1 MTLDGTLSLRAALD
15 SIARQLDEAGIDEP
29 KREARL
35 LVAGALGLSLSAL
48 ILRENDPIGHHAPR
62 LAEWFARRLARE
74 PVSRIAGER
83 EFYGLALHLNPAMLD
98 PRPDTETLVEAVL
111 AEARGGRFGPA
122 PRILDLGTGTGAILL
137 ALLSALPAAT
147 GLGIDIAPEVVAG
160 AVANACRLGLDTRA
174 AFRSGDLFEGL
185 AETFPIIVSNP
196 PYIPSKDIP
205 ALDPEVRLHDPLRAL
220 DGGTDGLD
228 FYRRIAD
235 DAPRFLAPGGL
246 LAVEVGQGQAEDVA
260 NLFAAVGLRAGGIR
274 HDLAGIARVVLALRV

>member
-1 MTLDGTLSLRAALD
+1 MLDAALLLRAALD
-15 SIARQLDEAGIDEP
+15 AITGQLRDAGIEEP

-35 LVAGALGLSLSAL
+35 LAAGALRLSLSDL
-48 ILRENDPIGHHAPR
+48 ILRENEPIGPHAPR
-62 LAEWFARRLARE
+62 LADWLARRLEHE
-74 PVSRIAGER
+74 PVSRMAGER
-83 EFYGLALHLNPAMLD
+83 EFYGLTLHLNKATLD

-111 AEARGGRFGPA
+111 AEAQGEGFGSA

-147 GLGIDIAPEVVAG
+147 GLGVDIAPEAVAG
-160 AVANACRLGLDTRA
+160 AAANARRLGLDTRA

-185 AETFPIIVSNP
+185 AETFPMIVSNP

-260 NLFAAVGLRAGGIR
+260 SLFAAVGLRAGGIR
-274 HDLAGIARVVLALRV
+274 HDLAGIERVVCAFRP